1 MKRKPR
7 TKLPLSKF
15 KSLFETDEKCRA
27 FLEQA
32 SWGDTPA
39 CAHCGSVKVWRRTK
53 RHLFECGDCGKQFS
67 VLVGTP
73 MQDTKLPLTKWF
85 LAIYLLAE
93 TSKGVSANWLKD
105 AIGVTYKTAWF
116 LGHRI
121 RRMMDGGDTLLTG
134 VVEADETYM
143 GGKRRRGDPPRKR
156 GRGTPKKAVFVAVQR
171 GGQVRAGMM
180 ENVTADAVK
189 ARLDEWV
196 SKDATLM
203 TDELNVYRGL
213 GRIYGWHFSVNHNA
227 EEFVRD
233 VDGLA
238 VHNNSAESFNSTLK
252 RAHTG
257 VYHYMS
263 PKHLLR
269 YVSECAFRWNARKMD
284 TLGRLSGMLHVG
296 FGRVIPYKV
305 LTAQA

>member
-1 MKRKPR
+1 MKAKAR
-7 TKLPLSKF
+7 TKLSLPHF
-15 KSLFETDEKCRA
+15 KSLFDTDDKCRA

-32 SWGDTPA
+32 RWGDTPS
-39 CAHCGSVKVWRRTK
+39 CAHCGSIKVWRRTK
-53 RHLFECGDCGKQFS
+53 TRFFDCGDCGKPFS
-67 VLVGTP
+67 ALVGTP

-121 RRMMDGGDTLLTG
+121 RRMMDGGDTLLHG
-134 VVEADETYM
+134 IVEADETYV

-156 GRGTPKKAVFVAVQR
+156 GRGTPKAAVFVAVQR
-171 GGQVRAGMM
+171 QGQVRAAVL
-180 ENVTADAVK
+180 EDVTADTTRD
-189 ARLDEWV
+189 RLKEWV
-196 SKDATLM
+196 AKDSTLM
-203 TDELNVYRGL
+203 TDNLGIYRGL
-213 GRIYGWHFSVNHNA
+213 GRIYGWHFSVNHTA
-227 EEFVRD
+227 EEFVKD
-233 VDGLA
+233 VDGLL
-238 VHNNSAESFNSTLK
+238 VHNNTAESFNATLK

-269 YVSECAFRWNARKMD
+269 YVSECAFRWNAKKMD
-284 TLGRLSGMLHVG
+284 TLGRLRGMLHVS
-296 FGRVIPYKV
+296 FGRAIPYRSLV
-305 LTAQA
+305 A